1 MGKRGQRP
9 HRRDVRAAL
18 EQYCIVGRLF
28 VGSGPNHAHLQAE
41 LSAALQRLSRRVVE
55 GYVSDGSCVDTR
67 VKNLGMVCT
76 RRLLHPILFLLL

>member
-9 HRRDVRAAL
+9 HRRDVRAEL

-41 LSAALQRLSRRVVE
+41 LIAALQR
-55 GYVSDGSCVDTR
+55 
-67 VKNLGMVCT
+67 
-76 RRLLHPILFLLL
+76 